1 MTFIPTNPEAGIQPI
16 QSAAT
21 TGTVNHPLGTQVDA
35 YDSTGVQGACK
46 FIYLYGV
53 ASNIVGALVTYN
65 ASTGLPT
72 LAPNTAHLGQPLA
85 VSMNAN
91 TSLTTG
97 SWYQIGGVAI
107 IKKTATKV
115 SPAVPIFLSGTAGRI
130 FATATS
136 GKQVL
141 NAVSVNAA
149 TVASATSTV
158 NVQMQYPFAQGQVI

>member
-1 MTFIPTNPEAGIQPI
+1 MAYTPDTPELGIQPI
-16 QSAAT
+16 AAIAA
-21 TGTVNHPLGTQVDA
+21 TGTVNHPLGRKVTA
-35 YDSTGVQGACK
+35 YDPTLGEGE

-65 ASTGLPT
+65 SLTGITT
-72 LAPNTAHLGQPLA
+72 LAPNTAHLAQPLA
-85 VSMNAN
+85 VSMAAN
-91 TSLTTG
+91 TSTTTG
-97 SWYQIGGVAI
+97 SWYQVYGVAV

-115 SPAVPIFLSGTAGRI
+115 SPAVPLFLSGTAGRV

-136 GKQVL
+136 GKQIL

-158 NVQMQYPFAQGQVI
+158 QVNIAWPFAQGQVI